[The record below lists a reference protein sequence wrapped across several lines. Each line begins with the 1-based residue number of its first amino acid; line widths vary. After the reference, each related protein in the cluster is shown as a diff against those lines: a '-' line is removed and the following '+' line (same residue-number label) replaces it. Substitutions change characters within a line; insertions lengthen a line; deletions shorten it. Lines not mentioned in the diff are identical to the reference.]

1 MTQVSKIT
9 IYGDQPAQMVEGL
22 AAQFRDGGAA
32 PLYTPETQTLELDSA
47 LPRDQVMDLV
57 GEFLQAESHEARV
70 LPTHDAG
77 RIAVKPAVRAL

>member
-32 PLYTPETQTLELDSA
+32 SEYTPETQTLKFASELPSDHVVSMVK
-47 LPRDQVMDLV
+47 D
-57 GEFLQAESHEARV
+57 FLQAESHEARV
-70 LPTHDAG
+70 LPTPDAG